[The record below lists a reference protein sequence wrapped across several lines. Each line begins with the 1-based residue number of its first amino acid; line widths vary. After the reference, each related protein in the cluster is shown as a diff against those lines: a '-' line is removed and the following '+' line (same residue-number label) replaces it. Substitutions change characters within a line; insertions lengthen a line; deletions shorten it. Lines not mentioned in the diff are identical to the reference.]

1 MLVAILLVALGTI
14 LAAAIAYESA
24 MSARRSTATFDFD
37 DAILVDQGAEA
48 LAAYG
53 LRAIRQQDKAGTAGI
68 NLAQPWAQPIGPVEV
83 VPGVTLEASLEDLQG
98 RFNLNSLVSSSGA
111 TVGQPNP
118 QAVLIF
124 QRLLQLV
131 GIEPKWADMLVDWI
145 DPNNQPLPDGAEDNA
160 YLSQNPPYLTANLY
174 ITSTT
179 ELLALPGFGADR
191 FNKIAPYIVALPPIV
206 TAINICT
213 APGVV
218 LDAIMG
224 GLGQGQEKQEFS
236 LDPQALAKSRA
247 SAGTCF
253 PSVQEYSAAL
263 GNNGN
268 ATVQSFIGTNSHYF
282 RLSSLITIGTAE
294 FNLYSL
300 LYQDDAGSM
309 VHTVLRSYSPD

>member
-24 MSARRSTATFDFD
+24 MSARRSTATFSFD
-37 DAILVDQGAEA
+37 EALLVDEGAEA

-53 LRAIRQQDKAGTAGI
+53 LRAIRQQDKTGTI
-68 NLAQPWAQPIGPVEV
+68 NMAQPWVQPVGPVEV

-98 RFNLNSLVSSSGA
+98 RFNLNSLVLSDG
-111 TVGQPNP
+111 TGQPDP
-118 QAVLIF
+118 QAVQIF

-131 GIEPKWADMLVDWI
+131 GVEPKWADLLVDWI

-160 YLSQNPPYLTANLY
+160 YLSQDPPYLTANLY

-191 FNKIAPYIVALPPIV
+191 FRKIAPYVVALPPTV
-206 TAINICT
+206 TQVNICT
-213 APGVV
+213 ASGVV
-218 LDAIMG
+218 LDALMAAG
-224 GLGQGQEKQEFS
+224 GQGEESRAEFS
-236 LDPQALAKSRA
+236 LDPQGLAKNRA
-247 SAGTCF
+247 SAGMCF
-253 PSVQEYSAAL
+253 PSLQEYQAAL
-263 GNNGN
+263 GSN
-268 ATVQSFIGTNSHYF
+268 ASKATKYVGTNSHYF
-282 RLSSLITIGTAE
+282 RLSSFVTLGTTE

-300 LYQDDAGSM
+300 LFQDDNLGM